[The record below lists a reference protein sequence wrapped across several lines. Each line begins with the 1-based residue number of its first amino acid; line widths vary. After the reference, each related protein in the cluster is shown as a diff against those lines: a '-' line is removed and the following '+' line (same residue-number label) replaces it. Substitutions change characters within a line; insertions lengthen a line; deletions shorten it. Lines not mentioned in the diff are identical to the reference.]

1 VEAKMSLS
9 DLANLVEIVGIF
21 AILFGIIFGVLQIR
35 QNRIQ
40 RRDLAILEC
49 AHLFED
55 EQFAEA
61 FRLLSEL
68 PNGMTQAQFAE
79 LDEKYE
85 SAAIRAAMKF
95 ETIGILVHRG
105 VVPLSAMEE
114 LVSGAALAIWRIL
127 QPWIEELRV
136 KRSYPTYWE
145 WYQWLVERLE
155 ERQSQE
161 RSPAFMAY
169 ADWKEPKL

>member
-1 VEAKMSLS
+1 MSLS
-9 DLANLVEIVGIF
+9 DLANLVEIIGIF

-35 QNRIQ
+35 QNRMQ

-55 EQFAEA
+55 EQFTEA

-68 PNGMTQAQFAE
+68 PDGMTKAQFAE
-79 LDEKYE
+79 LDKKYE

-127 QPWIEELRV
+127 QPWIEEIREE
-136 KRSYPTYWE
+136 RSYPTFWE
-145 WYQWLVERLE
+145 WYQWLVERLQD
-155 ERQSQE
+155 RQSPE
-161 RSPAFMAY
+161 RPPAFKAY
-169 ADWKEPKL
+169 ADWREPRA

>member
-1 VEAKMSLS
+1 MTLS

-21 AILFGIIFGVLQIR
+21 AILFGIIFGVLQVR

-55 EQFAEA
+55 EQFTEA
-61 FRLLSEL
+61 FRLLSKL
-68 PNGMTQAQFAE
+68 PDGMTKARFAE

-95 ETIGILVHRG
+95 ETIGILVHRR

-127 QPWIEELRV
+127 QPWIEEIRTD
-136 KRSYPTYWE
+136 RSYPTFWE
-145 WYQWLVERLE
+145 WYQWLVERLQ
-155 ERQSQE
+155 ERQSPE
-161 RSPAFMAY
+161 RPPAYKMY
-169 ADWKEPKL
+169 ADWKETKP